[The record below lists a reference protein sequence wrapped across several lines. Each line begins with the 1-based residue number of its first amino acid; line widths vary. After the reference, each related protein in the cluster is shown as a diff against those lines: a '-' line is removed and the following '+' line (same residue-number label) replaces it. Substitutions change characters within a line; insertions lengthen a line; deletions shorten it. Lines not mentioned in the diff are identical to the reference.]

1 MAGVAKWL
9 RQWVVIP
16 PFAGSSPVTRPY
28 LFKIDKYL
36 FKKFYKFK
44 LFMSRY
50 RGPKL
55 KITRRLGTLPGLTT
69 KKSRK
74 LNRPGKDGNSEDRN
88 KKSTEYGIRLEEKQK
103 LRFNYGLTEN
113 QLFRYVKE
121 ARRRKGVTGLIL
133 LQLLEMRLD
142 TLCFTLGF
150 AKSITQ
156 ARQLVNH
163 GHITINKE
171 VINIPSFQCRLNDVI
186 SVKEKSTSQ
195 TLISSNVKSNQRNEI
210 PSNLKFDNSKLKAT
224 VIDYCERDD
233 IQLELD
239 ELLVIEYYSRR

>member
-1 MAGVAKWL
+1 
-9 RQWVVIP
+9 
-16 PFAGSSPVTRPY
+16 
-28 LFKIDKYL
+28 
-36 FKKFYKFK
+36 
-44 LFMSRY
+44 MSRY

-55 KITRRLGTLPGLTT
+55 RISRRLGPLPGLTT

-74 LNRPGKDGNSEDRN
+74 LNRPGRDGNSEETEDEIR
-88 KKSTEYGIRLEEKQK
+88 KRSTEYAIRLEEKQK
-103 LRFNYGLTEN
+103 LKFNYGLTEG

-163 GHITINKE
+163 GHITVNKK
-171 VINIPSFQCRLNDVI
+171 VISIPSFQCRLNDII
-186 SVKEKSTSQ
+186 SVKEKSTSKN
-195 TLISSNVKSNQRNEI
+195 LISNNIKNNEVKDI
-210 PSNLKFDNSKLKAT
+210 PGNLGFDDSKLEAT
-224 VIDYCERDD
+224 VLDYCDRDD
-233 IQLELD
+233 IQLQLD
-239 ELLVIEYYSRR
+239 ELLVVEYYSRR

>member
-1 MAGVAKWL
+1 
-9 RQWVVIP
+9 
-16 PFAGSSPVTRPY
+16 
-28 LFKIDKYL
+28 
-36 FKKFYKFK
+36 
-44 LFMSRY
+44 MSRY

-55 KITRRLGTLPGLTT
+55 KISRRLGPLPGLTT

-74 LNRPGKDGNSEDRN
+74 LNRPGKDGNSPDN
-88 KKSTEYGIRLEEKQK
+88 SKKLTEYGIRLEEKQK
-103 LRFNYGLTEN
+103 LKFNYGLTES

-150 AKSITQ
+150 AKSIPQ

-163 GHITINKE
+163 GHITVNGK
-171 VINIPSFQCRLNDVI
+171 VISIPSFQCRLNDVI
-186 SVKEKSTSQ
+186 SIKEKNTSKTLVTNNIKNNQVKE
-195 TLISSNVKSNQRNEI
+195 L
-210 PSNLKFDNSKLKAT
+210 PYNLKFDESKLEAT
-224 VIDYCERDD
+224 VLDYCDRDD
-233 IQLELD
+233 VHLKLD

>member
-1 MAGVAKWL
+1 
-9 RQWVVIP
+9 
-16 PFAGSSPVTRPY
+16 
-28 LFKIDKYL
+28 
-36 FKKFYKFK
+36 
-44 LFMSRY
+44 MSRY

-55 KITRRLGTLPGLTT
+55 KVSRRLGSLPGLTT

-74 LNRPGKDGNSEDRN
+74 LNRPGKDGNSPETG
-88 KKSTEYGIRLEEKQK
+88 KKLSEYAIRLEEKQK
-103 LRFNYGLTEN
+103 LKFNYGLTEN

-142 TLCFTLGF
+142 TICFTLGF

-163 GHITINKE
+163 GHITVNGK
-171 VINIPSFQCRLNDVI
+171 VLSIPSFQCRLNDVI
-186 SVKEKSTSQ
+186 SVRDKVASKNLVT
-195 TLISSNVKSNQRNEI
+195 TNIKNNQRSQI
-210 PSNLKFDNSKLKAT
+210 PYNLKFDDNKLEA
-224 VIDYCERDD
+224 VILDYCDRNDV
-233 IQLELD
+233 QLQLD

>member
-1 MAGVAKWL
+1 
-9 RQWVVIP
+9 
-16 PFAGSSPVTRPY
+16 
-28 LFKIDKYL
+28 
-36 FKKFYKFK
+36 
-44 LFMSRY
+44 MSRY

-55 KITRRLGTLPGLTT
+55 KITRRLGPLPGLTT

-74 LNRPGKDGNSEDRN
+74 LNRPGKDGNSLDTN
-88 KKSTEYGIRLEEKQK
+88 KKLTEYGIRLEEKQK
-103 LRFNYGLTEN
+103 LKFNYGLTES

-163 GHITINKE
+163 GHITVNKK
-171 VINIPSFQCRLNDVI
+171 VISIPSFQCRLNDVI
-186 SVKEKSTSQ
+186 SVKEKSTSKN
-195 TLISSNVKSNQRNEI
+195 LINNSIKNNQVKEI
-210 PSNLKFDNSKLKAT
+210 PYNLRFNADKLEAT
-224 VIDYCERDD
+224 VLDYCDRGD

>member
-1 MAGVAKWL
+1 
-9 RQWVVIP
+9 
-16 PFAGSSPVTRPY
+16 
-28 LFKIDKYL
+28 
-36 FKKFYKFK
+36 
-44 LFMSRY
+44 MSRY

-55 KITRRLGTLPGLTT
+55 KISRRLGPLPGLTT

-74 LNRPGKDGNSEDRN
+74 LNRPGKDGNSPDTG
-88 KKSTEYGIRLEEKQK
+88 KKLTEYGIRLEEKQK
-103 LRFNYGLTEN
+103 LKFNYGLTEG

-121 ARRRKGVTGLIL
+121 ARRRRGVTGLIL

-163 GHITINKE
+163 GHITVNKK
-171 VINIPSFQCRLNDVI
+171 VIGIPSFQCRLNDII
-186 SVKEKSTSQ
+186 SVKEKSTSKN
-195 TLISSNVKSNQRNEI
+195 LISNNIKNNQIKEI
-210 PSNLKFDNSKLKAT
+210 PYNLKFDVSNLEAKVL
-224 VIDYCERDD
+224 DYCDRDSV
-233 IQLELD
+233 QLQLD